1 MKSNRANY
9 ADLHTPRPLSE
20 WHEDMGPVMWWF
32 FPMTEAPWV
41 GTPLDLGGKAFIP
54 LHDERGNRIGGMRVN
69 SPGGW
74 PGYHTHFT
82 PIPNYDE
89 IENNYAFTDWGK
101 E

>member
-1 MKSNRANY
+1 MTTRASY
-9 ADLHTPRPLSE
+9 TDLHTPRPLSE
-20 WHEDMGPVMWWF
+20 WREDMGDVMWWF

-41 GTPLDLGGKAFIP
+41 GTPLDLGQTVSVCAYNGGGKQ
-54 LHDERGNRIGGMRVN
+54 IGELKSDV
-69 SPGGW
+69 GGW

-82 PIPNYDE
+82 PLPNYDE